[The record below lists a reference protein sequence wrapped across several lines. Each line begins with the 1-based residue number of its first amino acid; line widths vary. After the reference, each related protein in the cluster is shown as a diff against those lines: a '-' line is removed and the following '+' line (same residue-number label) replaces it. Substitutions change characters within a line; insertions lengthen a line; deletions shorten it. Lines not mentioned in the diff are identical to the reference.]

1 MEPQHQRL
9 SECNKH
15 NKYQKTKQ
23 HVQRG
28 QLVFNL
34 NNVESPNGCVPQNHA
49 NLGRQRSTS
58 SGRLLFGSMCNQLKN
73 LHVAAER
80 HDPDERELVLN
91 EAERMLNRK
100 AEKLKE
106 DREHLNDCVLN
117 YNKTAT
123 AYLEKVKKYNKAA
136 ASVKRVRA
144 WQLAREARLDDREDN
159 ITLAQLQRQLILAE

>member
-1 MEPQHQRL
+1 MDVCHKIMQILDDNAQ
-9 SECNKH
+9 
-15 NKYQKTKQ
+15 Q
-23 HVQRG
+23 
-28 QLVFNL
+28 
-34 NNVESPNGCVPQNHA
+34 VPEGFY
-49 NLGRQRSTS
+49 LEV
-58 SGRLLFGSMCNQLKN
+58 CDQLKN

-123 AYLEKVKKYNKAA
+123 AYLEKVKKYNEAA

-159 ITLAQLQRQLILAE
+159 TTLADLQRSLISQ

>member
-1 MEPQHQRL
+1 MNTQMLVVHKLMEMLDDNAQQ
-9 SECNKH
+9 
-15 NKYQKTKQ
+15 
-23 HVQRG
+23 
-28 QLVFNL
+28 
-34 NNVESPNGCVPQNHA
+34 VPEGFY
-49 NLGRQRSTS
+49 LEV
-58 SGRLLFGSMCNQLKN
+58 CNQLKN

>member
-1 MEPQHQRL
+1 MNTQMVVCHKIMQIL
-9 SECNKH
+9 DDNA
-15 NKYQKTKQ
+15 QQ
-23 HVQRG
+23 
-28 QLVFNL
+28 
-34 NNVESPNGCVPQNHA
+34 VPEGFY
-49 NLGRQRSTS
+49 LEV
-58 SGRLLFGSMCNQLKN
+58 CDQLKH
-73 LHVAAER
+73 LHVAVER
-80 HDPDERELVLN
+80 YEPDERELGLN

-106 DREHLNDCVLN
+106 DREHLNECVLN

>member
-1 MEPQHQRL
+1 MSNPQMDVCHKIMQIL
-9 SECNKH
+9 DDNA
-15 NKYQKTKQ
+15 QQ
-23 HVQRG
+23 
-28 QLVFNL
+28 
-34 NNVESPNGCVPQNHA
+34 VPEGFY
-49 NLGRQRSTS
+49 LEV
-58 SGRLLFGSMCNQLKN
+58 CDQLKN

-80 HDPDERELVLN
+80 YEPDERELGLN

-106 DREHLNDCVLN
+106 DREHLNECVLN
-117 YNKTAT
+117 YNKMAT

-159 ITLAQLQRQLILAE
+159 ITLADLQRSLISQ

>member
-1 MEPQHQRL
+1 MAVVHKLMEMLDDNAQQ
-9 SECNKH
+9 
-15 NKYQKTKQ
+15 
-23 HVQRG
+23 
-28 QLVFNL
+28 
-34 NNVESPNGCVPQNHA
+34 VPEGFY
-49 NLGRQRSTS
+49 LEV
-58 SGRLLFGSMCNQLKN
+58 CNQLKT
-73 LHVAAER
+73 LHGAVQ
-80 HDPDERELVLN
+80 PELDAQWRVLN

-106 DREHLNDCVLN
+106 DREHLNGCVLN

-159 ITLAQLQRQLILAE
+159 ITLAQLQRQLLE

>member
-1 MEPQHQRL
+1 MVVVHKLMEMLDDNAQQIPEGFYL
-9 SECNKH
+9 E
-15 NKYQKTKQ
+15 
-23 HVQRG
+23 V
-28 QLVFNL
+28 
-34 NNVESPNGCVPQNHA
+34 
-49 NLGRQRSTS
+49 
-58 SGRLLFGSMCNQLKN
+58 CNQLKT
-73 LHVAAER
+73 LHGAVKIR
-80 HDPDERELVLN
+80 PELDAQWRVLN

-106 DREHLNDCVLN
+106 DREHLNGCVLN

-159 ITLAQLQRQLILAE
+159 ITLAQLQRQLLE

>member
-1 MEPQHQRL
+1 MDVCHKIMQILDDNAQ
-9 SECNKH
+9 
-15 NKYQKTKQ
+15 Q
-23 HVQRG
+23 
-28 QLVFNL
+28 
-34 NNVESPNGCVPQNHA
+34 VPEGFY
-49 NLGRQRSTS
+49 LEV
-58 SGRLLFGSMCNQLKN
+58 CEQLKN

-106 DREHLNDCVLN
+106 DREHLNSCVLN

-123 AYLEKVKKYNKAA
+123 VYLEKVKKYNKAA

>member
-1 MEPQHQRL
+1 MDVCHKIMQILDDNAQ
-9 SECNKH
+9 
-15 NKYQKTKQ
+15 Q
-23 HVQRG
+23 
-28 QLVFNL
+28 
-34 NNVESPNGCVPQNHA
+34 VPEGFY
-49 NLGRQRSTS
+49 LEV
-58 SGRLLFGSMCNQLKN
+58 CDQLKN

-80 HDPDERELVLN
+80 SVPSERELVLN

>member
-1 MEPQHQRL
+1 MNTQMAVVHKLMEMLDDNAQQ
-9 SECNKH
+9 
-15 NKYQKTKQ
+15 
-23 HVQRG
+23 
-28 QLVFNL
+28 
-34 NNVESPNGCVPQNHA
+34 VPEGFY
-49 NLGRQRSTS
+49 LEV
-58 SGRLLFGSMCNQLKN
+58 CNQLKT
-73 LHVAAER
+73 LHGAVQ
-80 HDPDERELVLN
+80 PELDAQWRVLN

-106 DREHLNDCVLN
+106 DREHLNGCVLN

-159 ITLAQLQRQLILAE
+159 ITLAQLQRQLLE

>member
-1 MEPQHQRL
+1 MQILDDNAQ
-9 SECNKH
+9 
-15 NKYQKTKQ
+15 Q
-23 HVQRG
+23 
-28 QLVFNL
+28 
-34 NNVESPNGCVPQNHA
+34 VPEGFY
-49 NLGRQRSTS
+49 LEV
-58 SGRLLFGSMCNQLKN
+58 CDQLKH
-73 LHVAAER
+73 LHVAVER
-80 HDPDERELVLN
+80 YEPDERELGLN

-106 DREHLNDCVLN
+106 DREHLNECVLN

-159 ITLAQLQRQLILAE
+159 ITLAQLQRQLLE

>member
-1 MEPQHQRL
+1 MNPQMAVCHKIMQIL
-9 SECNKH
+9 DDNA
-15 NKYQKTKQ
+15 QQ
-23 HVQRG
+23 
-28 QLVFNL
+28 
-34 NNVESPNGCVPQNHA
+34 VPEGFY
-49 NLGRQRSTS
+49 LEV
-58 SGRLLFGSMCNQLKN
+58 CDQLKN

-80 HDPDERELVLN
+80 SVPSERELVLN

-123 AYLEKVKKYNKAA
+123 AYLEKVKKYNKAV

>member
-1 MEPQHQRL
+1 MDVCHKIMQILDDNAQ
-9 SECNKH
+9 
-15 NKYQKTKQ
+15 Q
-23 HVQRG
+23 
-28 QLVFNL
+28 
-34 NNVESPNGCVPQNHA
+34 VPEGFY
-49 NLGRQRSTS
+49 LEV
-58 SGRLLFGSMCNQLKN
+58 CDQLKN

-106 DREHLNDCVLN
+106 DREHLNECVLN

-159 ITLAQLQRQLILAE
+159 ITLAELQRTLILAE

>member
-1 MEPQHQRL
+1 MNTQMVVVHKLMEMLDDNAQQIPEGFYL
-9 SECNKH
+9 E
-15 NKYQKTKQ
+15 
-23 HVQRG
+23 V
-28 QLVFNL
+28 
-34 NNVESPNGCVPQNHA
+34 
-49 NLGRQRSTS
+49 
-58 SGRLLFGSMCNQLKN
+58 CNQLKT
-73 LHVAAER
+73 LHGAVKIR
-80 HDPDERELVLN
+80 PELDAQWRVLN

-106 DREHLNDCVLN
+106 DREHLNACVLN

-159 ITLAQLQRQLILAE
+159 ITLAQLQRQLLE